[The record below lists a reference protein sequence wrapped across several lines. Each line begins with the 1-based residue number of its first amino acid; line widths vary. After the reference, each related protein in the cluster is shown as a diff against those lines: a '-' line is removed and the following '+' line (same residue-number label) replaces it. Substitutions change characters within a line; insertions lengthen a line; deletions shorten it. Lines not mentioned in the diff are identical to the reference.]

1 MNQQQS
7 AVPQELAAL
16 MALQEGIQ
24 AGKVMPTTP
33 QGTPT
38 VAAQMAQ
45 TAEQQMAPPAVE
57 DVAEQAGIAAQ
68 LQQMQQQQLQQAMM
82 QQAAQQ
88 MPQGGV
94 AGLNSGMGG
103 FADGGIVG
111 YSGQDGSV
119 ADGGISPEFG
129 DISSVVA
136 DPSARPSESA
146 EERRKREEAELR
158 MAFLEKNAP
167 EVAARLKAEAAAK
180 QAAAAAPAADP
191 VEAAAKILAGPS
203 APAAPRAA
211 PGGAP
216 GGAPTSQLRL
226 AADALNRFQQLGK
239 DYKITSATPEEYAA
253 KGAEL
258 AAARDA
264 FLRSRGSDPEL
275 LTREAEQLEQ
285 YYGKG
290 IGQLEARKAEL
301 QERSPREGL
310 MKRLL
315 GARGRT
321 FGDVMGNMA
330 ETGMAYDEGVRQQL
344 NKLDDLKLQ
353 MEGLKIEKI
362 GALKRLKFAAD
373 TGDFNAGKQEAQ
385 RIADIENNQR
395 AFGIELAKTEAQL
408 RGTLAQVEETRAAR
422 QATAGQAAFGQLYS
436 RFTAAQN
443 ALTNAKDKWDKATM
457 SPIIKAGDMAGGRDK
472 LPSDQRAAYDNA
484 VQARQAAYQRD
495 VAPVAA
501 VVEQLGRQVMGVP
514 EAAPKQSGGPISMA
528 DVRATVAAMRA
539 KGQNVTEQDV
549 INRAKA
555 QGRTISGQ

>member
-16 MALQEGIQ
+16 IALQEGIQ

-33 QGTPT
+33 QRTLT

-94 AGLNSGMGG
+94 TGLNSGMSG

-111 YSGQDGSV
+111 YQE
-119 ADGGISPEFG
+119 GGVSQEFG

-158 MAFLEKNAP
+158 MAFLEANAP

-203 APAAPRAA
+203 APAAPRPA

-239 DYKITSATPEEYAA
+239 DYEITSATPEEYAA

-275 LTREAEQLEQ
+275 LTREAEQLEK

-290 IGQLEARKAEL
+290 IGQLESRKAEL

-310 MKRLL
+310 MRRLL

-353 MEGLKIEKI
+353 MEGLKIEKV
-362 GALKRLKFAAD
+362 GALKRMKFAAD

-385 RIADIENNQR
+385 RVADIENNQR
-395 AFGIELAKTEAQL
+395 AFAIELAKTEAQL
-408 RGTLAQVEETRAAR
+408 RGNLAQIEETRAAR

-484 VQARQAAYQRD
+484 VRDRQAAYQRD

-501 VVEQLGRQVMGVP
+501 VVEQLGRQVMGLS
-514 EAAPKQSGGPISMA
+514 EAAPKQSGGSISMA